1 MTDVQSAKPRQNDD
15 EIDLVELILELW
27 KGKMLIL
34 AFVVVCF
41 CLGFVYVKGVAKTEY
56 TVSTGYT
63 VNLFSGEIFSLCR
76 QDQRCLDTRVAHQF
90 GNELTG
96 GWSMD
101 DRSSTITRHIGAAPK
116 NTNIYASEFEQA
128 NEKLTQSFLKGA
140 KEELAIV
147 ASLSSDLRNTETVA
161 ESVLHAKRMI
171 YQIENGKMK
180 ALTLT
185 TPAVQKKSPKVALI
199 LVISVLLGGMLGVF
213 AVLMKKF
220 VAELKSRS

>member
-1 MTDVQSAKPRQNDD
+1 MTEVQNPKQRQNDD

-34 AFVVVCF
+34 AFVIACF
-41 CLGFVYVKGVAKTEY
+41 CLGFAYVKVVAKTQF

-63 VNLFSGEIFSLCR
+63 VNLFSGEVFSLCR
-76 QDQRCLDTRVAHQF
+76 QDQRCLDGRVAHQY
-90 GNELTG
+90 GNELAG
-96 GWSMD
+96 NWSID
-101 DRSSTITRHIGAAPK
+101 DRSSTLTQHIVAAPQSL
-116 NTNIYASEFEQA
+116 NTNSSDLEQA
-128 NEKLTQSFLKGA
+128 NDKLTQSFLQSA

-147 ASLSSDLRNTETVA
+147 TSLSSDLRNTETVA

-185 TPAVQKKSPKVALI
+185 TPVVEKKSPKVALI

>member
-1 MTDVQSAKPRQNDD
+1 MTDVPSDKQRQNDD

-27 KGKMLIL
+27 KGKVLIL
-34 AFVVVCF
+34 ACVLVCF
-41 CLGFVYVKGVAKTEY
+41 CLAFVYVKGIAKTQY
-56 TVSTGYT
+56 TVSASYT
-63 VNLFSGEIFSLCR
+63 VNLFSGEVFSLCR
-76 QDQRCLDTRVAHQF
+76 QDQRCLDTRVAHQL

-96 GWSMD
+96 SWSID
-101 DRSSTITRHIGAAPK
+101 DRSSSITRHIGAAPK
-116 NTNIYASEFEQA
+116 NTNAYASEFEQA
-128 NEKLTQSFLKGA
+128 NDKLTQSFLKAA

-147 ASLSSDLRNTETVA
+147 TSLSSDLRNTETVA

-171 YQIENGKMK
+171 YQIENGGVK

-185 TPAVQKKSPKVALI
+185 TPTVQKKSPKVALI

-220 VAELKSRS
+220 VAELKSRR

>member
-1 MTDVQSAKPRQNDD
+1 MTDQQNAKPRQNDD

-34 AFVVVCF
+34 GFVVVCF
-41 CLGFVYVKGVAKTEY
+41 CLGFAYVKVVAKTQY
-56 TVSTGYT
+56 SVSTHYG

-76 QDQRCLDTRVAHQF
+76 EDQRCLDGRVADQF
-90 GNELTG
+90 SNELG
-96 GWSMD
+96 GHWSVD
-101 DRSSTITRHIGAAPK
+101 AKSSTLTQYIGAPESAK
-116 NTNIYASEFEQA
+116 VYSADLEQA
-128 NEKLTQSFLKGA
+128 NDRLTQSFLNAA
-140 KEELAIV
+140 KEELTIV

-171 YQIENGKMK
+171 YQIENSKQQ

-185 TPAVQKKSPKVALI
+185 TPSVQKKSPKVALI

-220 VAELKSRS
+220 VAELKSRR